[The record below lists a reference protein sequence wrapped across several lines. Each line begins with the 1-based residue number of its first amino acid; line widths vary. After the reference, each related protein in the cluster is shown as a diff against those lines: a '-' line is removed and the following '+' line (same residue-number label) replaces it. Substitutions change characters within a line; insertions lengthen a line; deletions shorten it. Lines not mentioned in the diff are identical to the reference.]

1 VNWLDVVIVA
11 IVALSFIGGISKG
24 FVRAAIGLGA
34 TLIGLFCG
42 IWFYGIAA
50 HYFEPY
56 VSSRGVASF
65 LGFLTIFIVIVAA
78 GALIAALL
86 AKLFDIAGLSWLD
99 RLLGGAFGAVRGIV
113 VCVGLVLL
121 VMAFD
126 PKPPTDSVANS
137 RFAPYITGA
146 SEVLSELTPYELKAA
161 FGKSYDRVKEIW
173 QATLRNDQLRRL
185 PAERI

>member
-1 VNWLDVVIVA
+1 VNWLDIVIVA
-11 IVALSFIGGISKG
+11 IIALSFIGGIAKG

-42 IWFYGIAA
+42 IWFYGLAV

-56 VSSRGVASF
+56 VSSRAIASF
-65 LGFLTIFIVIVAA
+65 LGFLIIFMGIVAV

-86 AKLFDIAGLSWLD
+86 AKLFDIVGLSWLD

-113 VCVGLVLL
+113 LCVGLVLL

-126 PKPPTDSVANS
+126 PKPPAKSVADS
-137 RFAPYITGA
+137 RFAPYITGSA
-146 SEVLSELTPYELKAA
+146 EVLSELTPYELKSA
-161 FGKSYDRVKEIW
+161 FGRSYDRVKEIW
-173 QATLRNDQLRRL
+173 QAMLQKDQLRRL

>member
-1 VNWLDVVIVA
+1 VNWLDIVIVA
-11 IVALSFIGGISKG
+11 IVAVSFIGGIAKG

-34 TLIGLFCG
+34 TLVALFCG

-56 VSSRGVASF
+56 VSSRGVAGF
-65 LGFLTIFIVIVAA
+65 LGFLTIFLGIIAT

-113 VCVGLVLL
+113 VCIGLILLVL
-121 VMAFD
+121 AFD
-126 PKPPTDSVANS
+126 SKPPTDSVANS
-137 RFAPYITGA
+137 RFAPYIAGA
-146 SEVLSELTPYELKAA
+146 SELLAEVTPYEIKVA
-161 FGKSYDRVKEIW
+161 FAKSYDRVKEIW
-173 QATLRNDQLRRL
+173 QSALRKDQLRRL
-185 PAERI
+185 PTERI

>member
-1 VNWLDVVIVA
+1 MNWLDLVIVVIVA
-11 IVALSFIGGISKG
+11 LSLLGGIAKG

-34 TLIGLFCG
+34 TLIALFCG

-56 VSSRGVASF
+56 VSSRAVAGF
-65 LGFLTIFIVIVAA
+65 LGFLTIFIVIVAT

-113 VCVGLVLL
+113 VCVGLILL

-126 PKPPTDSVANS
+126 PKPPADSVANS

-146 SEVLSELTPYELKAA
+146 SEVLAELTPYEVKIA
-161 FGKSYDRVKEIW
+161 FGRSYDRIKEIW
-173 QATLRNDQLRRL
+173 QAALRKDQVRRL